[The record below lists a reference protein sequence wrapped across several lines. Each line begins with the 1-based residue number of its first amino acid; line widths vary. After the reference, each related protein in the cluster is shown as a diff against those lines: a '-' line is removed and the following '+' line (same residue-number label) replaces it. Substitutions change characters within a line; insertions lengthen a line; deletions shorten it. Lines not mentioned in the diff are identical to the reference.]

1 MGTMAPALLI
11 TPPDDGTNV
20 PRRPREDDMKKWLSI
35 AAILIVAGAAAAF
48 WTRSGTDAGV
58 TYRTVKVEKGDLEA
72 VVSATGALSAVTTVE
87 VGTQVSG
94 LISKIMVDF
103 NDTVKKGEVIAQLDT
118 TLLQS
123 SVQDA
128 EASYERTQAELH
140 QAERDFTRFQ
150 SLHEQGIA
158 ADADFNNAQY
168 QLEVAK
174 ASMKSAEASLDRAR
188 RNLSFAT
195 IMAPV
200 DGTVV
205 ERDVDVGQTVA
216 ASFSSPRL
224 FTIANDLSEMQILA
238 SVDESDIGQIKEGQ
252 TVRFTVKAY
261 PDERF
266 NGTVKQVR
274 LQSTTDQNVVSY
286 TVVVNVKNPDG
297 RLLPGMTATVEFLVA
312 SATDVLKVPNAA
324 LRFRPTEA
332 MVAEMRARREQQAAV
347 RDAQGDAPP
356 TGTEGRPRVDGQGGH
371 ALGAGHGARPSN
383 VTLLWFLDPDGKIDA
398 APVKTGITDGQ
409 ATEITGRR
417 IEPGL
422 EVIAGMSQA
431 AQSSTSNPF
440 QPSQSGGRHGPPF

>member
-1 MGTMAPALLI
+1 
-11 TPPDDGTNV
+11 
-20 PRRPREDDMKKWLSI
+20 MKKWLSI
-35 AAILIVAGAAAAF
+35 AAILIAAGAAAAF
-48 WTRSGTDAGV
+48 WTRSGPDAGV

-103 NDTVKKGEVIAQLDT
+103 NDTVRKGQVIAQLDT

-128 EASYERTQAELH
+128 EASYERTQADLH

-150 SLHEQGIA
+150 SLHQQGIA
-158 ADADFNNAQY
+158 ADADFNSAQY

-347 RDAQGDAPP
+347 RDAQGDTPP

-371 ALGAGHGARPSN
+371 VPGAGHGERPSN
-383 VTLLWFLDPDGKIDA
+383 VTMLWFLDPDGKIDA

-409 ATEITGRR
+409 STEITGRR

-440 QPSQSGGRHGPPF
+440 QPAAGGDRHGPPF

>member
-1 MGTMAPALLI
+1 
-11 TPPDDGTNV
+11 
-20 PRRPREDDMKKWLSI
+20 MKKWLSI

-332 MVAEMRARREQQAAV
+332 MVAEMRARREQQRAESGTQGGPQTGE
-347 RDAQGDAPP
+347 AQG
-356 TGTEGRPRVDGQGGH
+356 RPQWNGQGG
-371 ALGAGHGARPSN
+371 GAAGAAHGGRPSN